1 MSHPIIT
8 AMILAAGLGTRMRP
22 ITDTL
27 PKPLVRVG
35 GKALMDWTLDDF
47 AAAGVTR
54 TIINVHH
61 LAPLIRRHVATRM
74 TPQIVISDETE
85 MLLETG
91 GGIVKALPLL
101 GAAPFLTANTDAFT
115 VNSSM
120 SAVARLQSAWSD
132 SIDAL
137 LLLHPIEHTHGFDG
151 PGDFAMDGASRVTP
165 RGSAPH
171 APFVYA
177 GIQLLRPEIFH
188 DEKPEP
194 FSMWR
199 IWKRLIAS
207 GRLGG
212 VVQDGEWFH
221 VGTPEAIDATNLEL
235 SRMGLPSGTL
245 SSRA

>member
-1 MSHPIIT
+1 MTQPITT
-8 AMILAAGLGTRMRP
+8 AMVLAAGLGTRMRP

-35 GKALMDWTLDDF
+35 GKTLLDWTLDEF
-47 AAAGVTR
+47 AAAGITK

-61 LAPLIRRHVATRM
+61 LASQIRGHVSVRTA
-74 TPQIVISDETE
+74 PQIVISDETDQ
-85 MLLETG
+85 LLETG
-91 GGIVKALPLL
+91 GGIVKAVPLL
-101 GAAPFLTANTDAFT
+101 GTTPFLAANTDAFT

-120 SAVARLQSAWSD
+120 SAVARLQNAWND

-137 LLLHPIEHTHGFDG
+137 LLLHPIERTHGFDG
-151 PGDFAMDGASRVTP
+151 AGDFAMDSASRPIP
-165 RGSAPH
+165 RGSAPR

-177 GIQLLRPEIFH
+177 GIQLLRPEIFK

-199 IWKRLIAS
+199 IWQKLMAT
-207 GRLGG
+207 GRLAG

-221 VGTPEAIDATNLEL
+221 VGTPEAITATDLEL
-235 SRMGLPSGTL
+235 NRMGLGAGTV
-245 SSRA
+245 SSHA